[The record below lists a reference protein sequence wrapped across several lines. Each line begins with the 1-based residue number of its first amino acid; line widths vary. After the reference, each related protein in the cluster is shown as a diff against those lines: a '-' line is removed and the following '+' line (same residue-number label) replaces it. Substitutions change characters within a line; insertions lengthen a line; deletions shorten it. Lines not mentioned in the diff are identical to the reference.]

1 MTDEENRTQVV
12 RLLGDMMNAHS
23 DVVRQS
29 TEELTSLYTDPDSTV
44 QVCMV
49 LGNVGKLPAM
59 RKCAG
64 HILKNRLAQPDVWK
78 NLLPN
83 QQKEAQDV
91 LLCAFKSMTMNDDE
105 NLQLTVVR
113 NVGLVMGLLLDA
125 ENAEAAAWNDLII
138 DHVEELCVSNEKL
151 SQLLGAICFKL
162 LVKTSPNMFEKY
174 LVRAKNIFVRTLEL
188 AKEQGELATPATE
201 HLLSGWHMAIPLFR
215 RRSNDHEELAATL
228 PLIMQM
234 THAFAYQP
242 NPKRSCRG
250 FDVLEKLNKH
260 LPELMWPHLKLVLD
274 ELFLLA
280 SDTNL
285 SDEIRVQA
293 IMALRNCVRS
303 KRRHIIRLKMMDKL
317 LMTLY
322 RLMAIK
328 PALDADG
335 EELYLGDTEESQSP
349 LSEAAQ
355 TVLYIAAE
363 SDTNRVAVRV
373 LRLMQPQ
380 LEQQRS
386 AVHRVAA
393 QVFLALMAKGFT
405 DLLADAPLR
414 SFISAVETGIHDVE
428 PMVRRSA
435 HFALAIMA
443 ENLQPE
449 ITVMAPQVLP
459 LFCEFFDQMTPEQR
473 LADRETEAQS
483 RMFCTLEIYCESL
496 KREALQPHLVD
507 LMKRL
512 MDAMQPENNS
522 ISLRQLALS
531 AVASLAK
538 ISKDLFRPHFDE
550 VLAITLPLVRETPPE
565 ERMLLRTQAI
575 QVVNMLSNVDS
586 EKFAVHAPMLMDSYL
601 EMMQHM
607 TIAQVFTFEML
618 AMLSNYVP
626 EQIKLNFGFLI
637 IGILSA
643 IKDGKDS
650 DDDKDEDGLDTE
662 TDADADADA
671 SVCAEEDSIGD
682 GHGDQTEEGN
692 TRSITSTDSL
702 TNTAAPDEALLCLKT
717 LAVNMPDTVMPY
729 ISEATRCVS
738 PYTDS
743 QNELGKRAAFEV
755 LTEFAILLYRKDD
768 KDEAKRQLNEL
779 MPDLVD
785 FVETAKETA
794 NVVGAMNC
802 ITKFLKLFGSEA
814 LEGEGFADLIINIVR
829 KTLRRKLNCQFDI
842 GQDTKM
848 SILQQWS
855 QAMHSEIEVMEAAGE
870 MLPVFGQSMRR
881 RQFAGHFH
889 SISNRFLKSLRQCKP
904 TGQITPH
911 LYFLYNLVY
920 RCMEPLGVIAEQYYD
935 VLCYSVVD
943 CMMDDKPHVLQFAI
957 NLINWMLTH
966 AHDKENLDTIIMATS
981 QVFIDALNANS
992 PLANEK
998 REQVAA
1004 ILARMIMNCA
1014 SLSTEEILTL
1024 IYGNLPFCHNFDA
1037 YVQVVP
1043 ALRQLYQQKPAV
1055 LEPHLSQTLQV
1066 LLESL
1071 GKHQLPNEVTRQ
1083 TAIELLGLIKVDQKS
1098 LYDDVSQ
1105 QFPGASALIV

>member
-1 MTDEENRTQVV
+1 MADEENRTQVV

-29 TEELTSLYTDPDSTV
+29 TEELTNLYTDPDSTV

-64 HILKNRLAQPDVWK
+64 HILKNRLGQPDVWK

-91 LLCAFKSMTMNDDE
+91 LLGAFKSLTMNDDE

-138 DHVEELCVSNEKL
+138 DHVEELCVSSEKL

-162 LVKTSPNMFEKY
+162 LVKTSPDMFEKY

-215 RRSNDHEELAATL
+215 RRPCDQEELAATL

-250 FDVLEKLNKH
+250 FDVLAKLNKH
-260 LPELMWPHLKLVLD
+260 LPELMWPQLKLVLD

-285 SDEIRVQA
+285 GDEIRVQA
-293 IMALRNCVRS
+293 IMSLRNCVRS

-335 EELYLGDTEESQSP
+335 EELYLGDTQEAQSP

-355 TVLYIAAE
+355 TVIFVAAE
-363 SDTNRVAVRV
+363 SDTNRVALRA

-393 QVFLALMAKGFT
+393 QLFLALMAKGFT

-449 ITVMAPQVLP
+449 ITVMAPKVLP
-459 LFCEFFDQMTPEQR
+459 LFCEFFDQMSPEQR
-473 LADRETEAQS
+473 IADHETESQT

-496 KREALQPHLVD
+496 KREALQPHLGE

-512 MDAMQPENNS
+512 MGALQPENNS

-531 AVASLAK
+531 AVASLGK

-550 VLAITLPLVRETPPE
+550 VLAITLPLVREKPPE

-575 QVVNMLSNVDS
+575 QVSLLISALQSNFVNLPLSNLSSIYFAFLCDS
-586 EKFAVHAPMLMDSYL
+586 H
-601 EMMQHM
+601 
-607 TIAQVFTFEML
+607 
-618 AMLSNYVP
+618 
-626 EQIKLNFGFLI
+626 
-637 IGILSA
+637 
-643 IKDGKDS
+643 
-650 DDDKDEDGLDTE
+650 GL
-662 TDADADADA
+662 
-671 SVCAEEDSIGD
+671 
-682 GHGDQTEEGN
+682 
-692 TRSITSTDSL
+692 
-702 TNTAAPDEALLCLKT
+702 K
-717 LAVNMPDTVMPY
+717 
-729 ISEATRCVS
+729 
-738 PYTDS
+738 
-743 QNELGKRAAFEV
+743 
-755 LTEFAILLYRKDD
+755 
-768 KDEAKRQLNEL
+768 
-779 MPDLVD
+779 
-785 FVETAKETA
+785 
-794 NVVGAMNC
+794 
-802 ITKFLKLFGSEA
+802 
-814 LEGEGFADLIINIVR
+814 
-829 KTLRRKLNCQFDI
+829 
-842 GQDTKM
+842 
-848 SILQQWS
+848 
-855 QAMHSEIEVMEAAGE
+855 
-870 MLPVFGQSMRR
+870 
-881 RQFAGHFH
+881 
-889 SISNRFLKSLRQCKP
+889 
-904 TGQITPH
+904 
-911 LYFLYNLVY
+911 
-920 RCMEPLGVIAEQYYD
+920 
-935 VLCYSVVD
+935 
-943 CMMDDKPHVLQFAI
+943 
-957 NLINWMLTH
+957 
-966 AHDKENLDTIIMATS
+966 
-981 QVFIDALNANS
+981 
-992 PLANEK
+992 
-998 REQVAA
+998 
-1004 ILARMIMNCA
+1004 
-1014 SLSTEEILTL
+1014 
-1024 IYGNLPFCHNFDA
+1024 
-1037 YVQVVP
+1037 
-1043 ALRQLYQQKPAV
+1043 
-1055 LEPHLSQTLQV
+1055 
-1066 LLESL
+1066 
-1071 GKHQLPNEVTRQ
+1071 
-1083 TAIELLGLIKVDQKS
+1083 
-1098 LYDDVSQ
+1098 
-1105 QFPGASALIV
+1105 